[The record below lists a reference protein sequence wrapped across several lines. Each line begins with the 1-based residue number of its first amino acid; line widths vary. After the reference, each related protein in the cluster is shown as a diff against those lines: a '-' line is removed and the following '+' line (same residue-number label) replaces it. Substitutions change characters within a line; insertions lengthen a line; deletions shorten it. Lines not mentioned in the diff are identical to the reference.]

1 MDVDNLRNEL
11 TDYVYSMD
19 SKLGQ
24 HSGELSTL
32 RNRMTAAE
40 KENKEQK
47 ELINKLMLKLDETV
61 KKCDMLQNKVE

>member
-11 TDYVYSMD
+11 TDYVYSTD

-40 KENKEQK
+40 KENREQK
-47 ELINKLMLKLDETV
+47 ELINKLMLLVDKTV
-61 KKCDMLQNKVE
+61 KECDVLRNKV

>member
-1 MDVDNLRNEL
+1 MDNLRNEL

-40 KENKEQK
+40 KENREQK
-47 ELINKLMLKLDETV
+47 ELINKLMLLVDKTV
-61 KKCDMLQNKVE
+61 KECDVLRNKV